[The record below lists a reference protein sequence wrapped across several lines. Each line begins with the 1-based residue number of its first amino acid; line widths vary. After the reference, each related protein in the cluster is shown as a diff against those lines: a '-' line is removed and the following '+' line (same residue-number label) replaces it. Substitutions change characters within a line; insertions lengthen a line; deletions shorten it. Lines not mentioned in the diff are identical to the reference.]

1 MKIWRKR
8 ILRWSVT
15 LVVLTAVAL
24 GTYSYLYRRVSDRV
38 RAEVLRIADD
48 MTTSSEDRDVVRRL
62 LAEAHDPAFERALDL
77 TKARGRQ
84 FDGEQYFS
92 EVLDRVV
99 AGARAEGLDA
109 LADSVDR
116 QRQHFTFTVS
126 TR

>member
-8 ILRWSVT
+8 VLRWSVT

-38 RAEVLRIADD
+38 RTEVLRIADD
-48 MTTSSEDRDVVRRL
+48 MTTSSEHRGVLRRL
-62 LAEAHDPAFERALDL
+62 LAEAHDQAFERALDL
-77 TKARGRQ
+77 TKERGRQ
-84 FDGEQYFS
+84 FDGEQYFN
-92 EVLDRVV
+92 EVLDLVV